1 MKKQSGIEH
10 CQNASFTVVDHT
22 QLLPQ
27 QFATLYM
34 SGIAYGTIGIVKDEA
49 EKRKGI
55 EAILRKYASDYMER
69 GKKQNEQEYF
79 YTDTDKINALFQ

>member
-1 MKKQSGIEH
+1 
-10 CQNASFTVVDHT
+10 
-22 QLLPQ
+22 
-27 QFATLYM
+27 M

-69 GKKQNEQEYF
+69 GLDYIDHAINKIYVLKFEIKKITGKGKKAKWAGVFLHRYR
-79 YTDTDKINALFQ
+79 